1 MSSSYSCKL
10 WFANRFGG
18 KDADADKN
26 ILGKEWA
33 AMKIS
38 DKLFSAVAQTKIYYF
53 YLFEHMIIISF
64 YFV

>member
-1 MSSSYSCKL
+1 MSSSYTA
-10 WFANRFGG
+10 ANFDLQTDLEE
-18 KDADADKN
+18 KSADKN